1 MKAIIQLL
9 AILLT
14 INLTWA
20 ASSLLDKIK
29 DDPDLS
35 QVIDNNVHILSS
47 GATEAFKNVVTFIF
61 YLVDVRYKLNCI
73 RSI

>member
-1 MKAIIQLL
+1 MFGNLVAQFFWICVNRENFVGMGAVFQLL

-20 ASSLLDKIK
+20 AASLLDKIK

-35 QVIDNNVHILSS
+35 QVSFVIYEEEEKTV
-47 GATEAFKNVVTFIF
+47 
-61 YLVDVRYKLNCI
+61 
-73 RSI
+73 

>member
-1 MKAIIQLL
+1 MCRFRANVISFGFVWQNIIGMKAVFQLL

-35 QVIDNNVHILSS
+35 QVIDFNVRISS
-47 GATEAFKNVVTFIF
+47 
-61 YLVDVRYKLNCI
+61 
-73 RSI
+73 